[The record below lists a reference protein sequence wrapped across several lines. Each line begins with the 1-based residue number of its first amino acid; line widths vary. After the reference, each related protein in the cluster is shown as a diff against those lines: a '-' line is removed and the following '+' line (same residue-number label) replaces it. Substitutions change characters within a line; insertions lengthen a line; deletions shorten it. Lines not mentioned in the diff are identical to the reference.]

1 MADDVEIDFEKMK
14 LWDADQVTYY
24 FENGG
29 AEPPG
34 EWTPPPCVPL
44 TPVRTPEACIC
55 IAHGSPSRI
64 LVRSFRV
71 ELPPDPPQQR
81 SRCPC
86 YLTQIQTRLQLQF

>member
-29 AEPPG
+29 ADPPG

-55 IAHGSPSRI
+55 IAH
-64 LVRSFRV
+64 
-71 ELPPDPPQQR
+71 
-81 SRCPC
+81 
-86 YLTQIQTRLQLQF
+86 

>member
-44 TPVRTPEACIC
+44 TPVRTPEACI
-55 IAHGSPSRI
+55 
-64 LVRSFRV
+64 
-71 ELPPDPPQQR
+71 
-81 SRCPC
+81 
-86 YLTQIQTRLQLQF
+86 